1 MTLVTFNI
9 EKGKETKLLA
19 FPFKAA
25 SLSLRT
31 GKFKACTQNRVS
43 NATAF
48 STRVQRLSVCDRE

>member
-19 FPFKAA
+19 FPLKP
-25 SLSLRT
+25 LPYHCGT
-31 GKFKACTQNRVS
+31 GKFTACTQNRES

-48 STRVQRLSVCDRE
+48 SARVQRLLVCGRG